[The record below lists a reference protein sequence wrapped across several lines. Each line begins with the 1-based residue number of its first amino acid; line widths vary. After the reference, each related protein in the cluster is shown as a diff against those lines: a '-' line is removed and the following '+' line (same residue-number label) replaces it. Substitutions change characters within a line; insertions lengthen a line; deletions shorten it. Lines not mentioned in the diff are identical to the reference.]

1 MKNIFYWSPFTS
13 KVATVYSVIN
23 SAEIVN
29 KYSKKNGFK
38 ATILDAVQ
46 EWDEFKKTLLQRNIG
61 LIKLNNVSKFNSM
74 KRQGFLRSRIAYWYI
89 FFKSFFPLKKI
100 LHNEKPEYLII
111 HLITSLPMILFT
123 LFNFETKLILRI
135 SGLPKMTFLRK
146 IIWSF
151 AVKKIHKISCPTK
164 ATYNNL
170 SKYDFLKEKLFILR
184 DPVLNISEINL
195 KKKHSADL
203 PNKTI
208 KFINNNNFFLSVG
221 RFTRQKN
228 FLFFLECIL
237 ELINKNRKLK
247 FLIVG
252 EGEEKEKFME
262 IVKSNQLEDNIHV
275 LNYTNNVHYLMKKCD
290 AFILTSLWEDPGFVI
305 IEAAYN
311 NSSVISSK
319 CPNGPLEIIGY
330 DGGYLFE
337 SNSKESFIKVFN
349 TFMNDRKDF
358 KLKKKIVIKK
368 RIKEF
373 TCFNHYLN
381 LKGTFL
387 E

>member
-1 MKNIFYWSPFTS
+1 M
-13 KVATVYSVIN
+13 
-23 SAEIVN
+23 
-29 KYSKKNGFK
+29 
-38 ATILDAVQ
+38 
-46 EWDEFKKTLLQRNIG
+46 EFC
-61 LIKLNNVSKFNSM
+61 S
-74 KRQGFLRSRIAYWYI
+74 
-89 FFKSFFPLKKI
+89 
-100 LHNEKPEYLII
+100 
-111 HLITSLPMILFT
+111 
-123 LFNFETKLILRI
+123 
-135 SGLPKMTFLRK
+135 
-146 IIWSF
+146 
-151 AVKKIHKISCPTK
+151 KKIHKISCPTK